1 MSRALLLAVFAG
13 SVVAVTMLLPRDDIY
28 ADAAQVAD
36 LATYPVLLAAAAL
49 LYVYYRLSPGEGA
62 HWLAAAAAFGTAQGV
77 GYAALRV
84 VLEDEIRDRPGWML
98 FSHVVVAAVL
108 CLMLA
113 MPGRLRTPVDPV
125 VLGLSLAFAITGAR
139 LVAMDRMNPAPVLQ
153 DLTPVLALALT
164 ILYGLMA
171 VMLTLSHSVPEW
183 ASWRLAVVV
192 ASLGLAQVLSYP
204 VPVDDW
210 RSLVVVILDV
220 GGAGGLLAVTSMKLV
235 RTAVTRTDAAEAR
248 VRTALEAHLRNDRT
262 LIHEVA
268 GTVAGI
274 SAASQLLS
282 LPAGL
287 EPQERRRL
295 RGACGRRDRPGRQAA
310 DRVGDRRRPG

>member
-1 MSRALLLAVFAG
+1 
-13 SVVAVTMLLPRDDIY
+13 
-28 ADAAQVAD
+28 
-36 LATYPVLLAAAAL
+36 
-49 LYVYYRLSPGEGA
+49 
-62 HWLAAAAAFGTAQGV
+62 
-77 GYAALRV
+77 
-84 VLEDEIRDRPGWML
+84 ML
-98 FSHVVVAAVL
+98 FSQVVVAAVL

-153 DLTPVLALALT
+153 DLTPVLALALM
-164 ILYGLMA
+164 ILYGLMG

-192 ASLGLAQVLSYP
+192 ASLGLAQVLTYP

-220 GGAGGLLAVTSMKLV
+220 GGAALLAVTSMKLV
-235 RTAVTRTDAAEAR
+235 RTAVTRTDAAEAE
-248 VRTALEAHLRNDRT
+248 VRRLEAHLRNDRT

-295 RGACGRRDRPGRQAA
+295 AELAGRRDRPGRQAA